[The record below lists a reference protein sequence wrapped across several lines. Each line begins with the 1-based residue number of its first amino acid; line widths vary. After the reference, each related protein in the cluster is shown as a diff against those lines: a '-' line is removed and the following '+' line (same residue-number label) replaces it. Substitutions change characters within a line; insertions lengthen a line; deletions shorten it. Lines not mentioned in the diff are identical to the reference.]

1 MYRLMLRP
9 MALSEVIMFYRHLVL
24 LVLATSL
31 VCASED
37 SQREKLRSE
46 LKEASKEL
54 ERFSRA
60 VNLIHE
66 LVAPSVVSIH
76 TKEQRLYA
84 NFRSRELT
92 KLEVEVGEGSGFVFH
107 SNEQASWII
116 TNAHVV
122 VQTNNEQKFVTG
134 PDGKLVTYDRVQV
147 VLSDNRELEAEYV
160 GVYVESDLA
169 VLKVKVPNL
178 PILDWDDSDRVKVGD
193 WVVALGYPLGIGYS
207 ATSGI
212 VSATDRSIGIYQS
225 IFDSFIQTDAAI
237 NPGNSGGP
245 LVDSR
250 GRVIGINA
258 SIKSSTGANIGL
270 GFAIPANLARR
281 VADDLRVHGKVR
293 RPMVGIT
300 MDDLTSD
307 KAQALGLTQTQA
319 VLVTGIVPDGPAGK
333 AGMLVGDVILAINQ
347 ARIISIQQFQSRVA
361 SSTLEQPITLRLWRA
376 GKEIDQLVTPISADE
391 IQAKLTIAAKA
402 TALKQGVPIT
412 GFGLWVSTDDQ
423 AGLVITS
430 VEAGSLAER
439 AKLKPGD
446 RLMHERTQG
455 QLRTAGDASALSEQ
469 RDLTLL
475 IFQDGQ
481 SRWIRLKR

>member
-1 MYRLMLRP
+1 
-9 MALSEVIMFYRHLVL
+9 MFYRHLIL
-24 LVLATSL
+24 LLIATSL
-31 VCASED
+31 IHAGED
-37 SQREKLRSE
+37 NRREKLRSE

-76 TKEQRLYA
+76 TKEQRIYT
-84 NFRSRELT
+84 NVRSREWT
-92 KLEVEVGEGSGFVFH
+92 KREVEVGEGSGFVFH
-107 SNEQASWII
+107 SDEQASWII

-122 VQTNNEQKFVTG
+122 VQTNNEQEFVAG

-169 VLKVKVPNL
+169 VLKVKMPHL
-178 PILDWDDSDRVKVGD
+178 PALDWDDSDQTKVGD

-225 IFDSFIQTDAAI
+225 IRGFDSFIQTDAAI

-300 MDDLTSD
+300 MDDLTAD
-307 KAQALGLTQTQA
+307 KAKALGLTQTQA
-319 VLVTGIVPDGPAGK
+319 VLVTGIVPHGPAGK
-333 AGMLVGDVILAINQ
+333 AGMEVGDVILAINQ
-347 ARIISIQQFQSRVA
+347 ARIVSIQQFQSRVA

-376 GKEIDQLVTPISADE
+376 GKEIEQVVTPISADE
-391 IQAKLTIAAKA
+391 IQAKLDAATKT
-402 TALKQGVPIT
+402 TALQQGVPIS
-412 GFGLWVSTDDQ
+412 GFGLWATTDDQ
-423 AGLVITS
+423 AGLSITS
-430 VEAGSLAER
+430 VEAGSIAER

-446 RLMHERTQG
+446 RLMRERTHG
-455 QLRTAGDASALSEQ
+455 QLRTTADATALSEQ
-469 RDLTLL
+469 RDLTLQ
-475 IFQDGQ
+475 IYQDGR
-481 SRWIRLKR
+481 SYWLRLKR

>member
-9 MALSEVIMFYRHLVL
+9 MALSEVIMFYRHMVL
-24 LVLATSL
+24 FLLTASL
-31 VCASED
+31 VHAGED

-281 VADDLRVHGKVR
+281 IADDLRVHGKVR

-300 MDDLTSD
+300 MDDLTTD

-333 AGMLVGDVILAINQ
+333 AGMLVGDVVLAINQ

-376 GKEIDQLVTPISADE
+376 GKEIDQLVTPISYDE
-391 IQAKLTIAAKA
+391 IQTKLNLAVKA

>member
-1 MYRLMLRP
+1 MR
-9 MALSEVIMFYRHLVL
+9 YRHVILLL
-24 LVLATSL
+24 LVSISL
-31 VCASED
+31 IHAGED
-37 SQREKLRSE
+37 SRRENLRSE

-84 NFRSRELT
+84 NFRSREWT
-92 KLEVEVGEGSGFVFH
+92 KREVEVGEGSGFVFH
-107 SNEQASWII
+107 SDEQASWII

-122 VQTNNEQKFVTG
+122 VQTNSEQKFVTG

-169 VLKVKVPNL
+169 VLKVKIPNL
-178 PILDWDDSDRVKVGD
+178 PTLDWDDSDRVKVGD

-225 IFDSFIQTDAAI
+225 VFDSFIQTDAAI

-258 SIKSSTGANIGL
+258 SIKSSTGTNIGL

-300 MDDLTSD
+300 MDDLTTD

-333 AGMLVGDVILAINQ
+333 AGMEVGDVILAINQ
-347 ARIISIQQFQSRVA
+347 ARITSIQQFQSRVA

-391 IQAKLTIAAKA
+391 IQTKLDAATKT
-402 TALKQGVPIT
+402 TAHKQGVPIT
-412 GFGLWVSTDDQ
+412 GFGLWATTDDQ

-430 VEAGSLAER
+430 VEAGSMAER

-455 QLRTAGDASALSEQ
+455 QLRTTADATALSEQ

-475 IFQDGQ
+475 IYQDGR
-481 SRWIRLKR
+481 SYWIRLKR